1 MVHIYEIY
9 TVKEAFNMPKKSVR
23 VTKETSTGRNVR
35 FRDKATS
42 AIMTKT
48 QFVKK
53 IESGAFPGY
62 HIRTINGII
71 TPVSNPDGTTKNNLG

>member
-1 MVHIYEIY
+1 MVHIDDINI
-9 TVKEAFNMPKKSVR
+9 VKEAFNMPRKSVR

-42 AIMTKT
+42 ATMTKT

-62 HIRTINGII
+62 HTRTINGIK
-71 TPVSNPDGTTKNNLG
+71 TPVSNPDGSTKNNLG